1 MTQVGVFGAGGRM
14 GGRIAAC
21 LADHPALALACAV
34 GRGDPARFDGCEVV
48 VDVAVASA
56 TDDLFARLD
65 GQALVTAVTGRSA
78 EQQAL
83 VDAYAER
90 APVFSAANFS
100 LGVAVL
106 TRLVRD
112 AARAMGG
119 EVEVFELHHGAKA
132 DAPSG
137 TALQLARAAADA
149 QGLSWPAAR
158 APVRDG
164 NTGPR
169 GDRQVGL
176 AALRGGAVPGEHTV
190 FVFGDAER
198 LELTH
203 RAADRAV
210 FAHGA
215 LRAAAWVVGRPPGRY
230 GMSDLLDN

>member
-1 MTQVGVFGAGGRM
+1 M
-14 GGRIAAC
+14 GGQIAAC
-21 LADHPALALACAV
+21 LADPGSFFGVTPGLMLGRAV
-34 GRGDPARFDGCEVV
+34 GRGDPARFEGCAVV

-56 TDDLFARLD
+56 TDDLLARLD
-65 GQALVTAVTGRSA
+65 GQPLVTAVTGRSP

-83 VDAYAER
+83 IDAYAEG
-90 APVFSAANFS
+90 AAVFSAANFS
-100 LGVAVL
+100 VGIAVL

-112 AARAMGG
+112 AARALGG
-119 EVEVFELHHGAKA
+119 DVEVFELHHRAKA

-149 QGLSWPAAR
+149 QGLSWPDAR

-169 GDRQVGL
+169 GPRQVGL

-198 LELTH
+198 IELTH

-215 LRAAAWVVGRPPGRY
+215 LRAAAWIVGRPPGRY
-230 GMSDLLDN
+230 GMNDLLDNKG